1 MINDFEHQIINILA
15 DGKFH
20 SGENIATEL
29 GITRASVWKKI
40 KIAEEEYALDIQ
52 AISGKGYRLLG
63 GLDLL
68 NQSQIVEDLLSKSL
82 AEIIDLTVFNKIE
95 STNQY
100 LLDRKNSG
108 TNNFSVCLA
117 EMQTHG
123 RGRRGKEW
131 LSPFAANINLSIGC
145 TLNMPMF
152 KIAGLSI
159 AVGVAVAEALS
170 QLGIE
175 SIALKW
181 PNDIHIN
188 AKKIAGLLVELKG
201 EAEGPVK
208 TVIGIGLNVKLPKD
222 TQNEIDQPV
231 TDVFS
236 SVSLICP
243 NRNQISVKLIE
254 KVSAAVLEFSSKG
267 LLPFITRWQEYDV
280 YLGQS
285 VVIKNAHNQVEGIYK
300 GIDVDGGFILENN
313 EGITVHNAGEVS
325 MRAVTS

>member
-68 NQSQIVEDLLSKSL
+68 NKSQIVEDLLSKSL
-82 AEIIDLTVFNKIE
+82 AEIVDLTVFN
-95 STNQY
+95 
-100 LLDRKNSG
+100 
-108 TNNFSVCLA
+108 SVCLA

-208 TVIGIGLNVKLPKD
+208 TVIGIGLNVKLPKG

-243 NRNQISVKLIE
+243 NRNLIAVKLIE